1 MSPAARTR
9 RTGPSVSVSWPDSTQ
24 TSWAMNAYAAAGYGT
39 RACGGSVTSVTAAGN
54 PAVEICL
61 RR

>member
-1 MSPAARTR
+1 
-9 RTGPSVSVSWPDSTQ
+9 
-24 TSWAMNAYAAAGYGT
+24 MNAYAAAGYGT